1 MDQEKIG
8 NIIKSIRKKNK
19 LTQAQFAEKY
29 GVTYQAVS
37 NWEHGKNLPDI
48 SLIKQI
54 SKDFNVS
61 IEELLGGKRNTKNLL
76 NKKNIIIVGILI
88 IIFIILI
95 FIIIKNI
102 NNFEFKTISS
112 NCSNFNISGSI
123 SYNKNKTSIF
133 INDVDYCGVKDN
145 KIYTSIECILYE
157 TNNNVE
163 TQISSYENTKMTL
176 DKFLKDIEFTIDDY
190 SRLCKNYTDENLYIR
205 INATEENGKTVT
217 YKIPLSLNDT
227 CK

>member
-1 MDQEKIG
+1 MNQEIIG
-8 NIIKSIRKKNK
+8 KSIKEIRKKYN
-19 LTQAQFAEKY
+19 LTQAEFAEKY

-112 NCSNFNISGSI
+112 NCANFNISGSI

-145 KIYTSIECILYE
+145 KIYTSIECILY
-157 TNNNVE
+157 
-163 TQISSYENTKMTL
+163 
-176 DKFLKDIEFTIDDY
+176 
-190 SRLCKNYTDENLYIR
+190 
-205 INATEENGKTVT
+205 
-217 YKIPLSLNDT
+217 
-227 CK
+227 